1 MKVKRETQFTIVFI
15 SKNVNVSSGEPVF
28 LDIIYFKNILR
39 DIQIQMLIFRVF
51 VTSIVYISKEVRI
64 TRCKH

>member
-1 MKVKRETQFTIVFI
+1 MKVKTETQFTIVFI

-28 LDIIYFKNILR
+28 LDIIYFKNTLR

-51 VTSIVYISKEVRI
+51 VTSIVYISKEVLI
-64 TRCKH
+64 TRRKH